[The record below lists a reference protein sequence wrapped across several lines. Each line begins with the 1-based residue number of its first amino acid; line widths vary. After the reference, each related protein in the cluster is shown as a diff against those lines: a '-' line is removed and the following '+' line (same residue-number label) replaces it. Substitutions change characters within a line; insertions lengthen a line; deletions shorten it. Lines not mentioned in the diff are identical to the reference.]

1 MPECNQQPDRR
12 DCPKGTAGFGKI
24 RELLEQ
30 ATPKTDEASIR
41 HNINETRHS
50 FALENRWDWAIVIG
64 IVLLIALLASTLYS
78 ERRQDYDRI
87 DNNLKYRYIRMKGEA
102 SPESIAGL
110 ENLFELN
117 QDNGKIKQIRKDV
130 ETYEEVRLKEQT
142 AREQENRA
150 DSIGNK
156 PSKSR

>member
-1 MPECNQQPDRR
+1 MPE
-12 DCPKGTAGFGKI
+12 GTAGFREI

-87 DNNLKYRYIRMKGEA
+87 DNDLKYRYIRMKAKHRPKA
-102 SPESIAGL
+102 SP
-110 ENLFELN
+110 
-117 QDNGKIKQIRKDV
+117 D
-130 ETYEEVRLKEQT
+130 
-142 AREQENRA
+142 
-150 DSIGNK
+150 
-156 PSKSR
+156 

>member
-1 MPECNQQPDRR
+1 M
-12 DCPKGTAGFGKI
+12 
-24 RELLEQ
+24 
-30 ATPKTDEASIR
+30 
-41 HNINETRHS
+41 
-50 FALENRWDWAIVIG
+50 LENRWDWAIVIG

-87 DNNLKYRYIRMKGEA
+87 DNDLKYRYIRMKGEA